1 MMNHPPNTTRNLQRF
16 KAPLLSPIMIAALL
30 LLGFVALRYAD
41 SVLLLILCCVVGGL
55 QYRTWRRHQRAHYIQ
70 NYQIPLY
77 LLHDLRREHHL
88 ATEQLP
94 LIERGFKDFCLVH
107 LDNPYR
113 LHNMPSKAVDAL
125 WHAFILDTCSYDQF
139 CRRAFGHMLHHRPS
153 VDMQRLSNST
163 QQNALKATWHAA
175 CQLENMRPQAAYALP
190 LLFAIDQHL
199 AWPQGLH
206 YSLDQLQQLLSM
218 RDASSSCGGGGG
230 SCGGT
235 TVDVSDS
242 GSSGGD
248 SSGDSGCGGGCG
260 G

>member
-1 MMNHPPNTTRNLQRF
+1 MMNNHLNTTRDLQRF
-16 KAPLLSPIMIAALL
+16 KAPSLPLIMIAALPL
-30 LLGFVALRYAD
+30 IGLAALRYAD
-41 SVLLLILCCVVGGL
+41 SILLLILCCVVGGL

-70 NYQIPLY
+70 HYQIPLY

-125 WHAFILDTCSYDQF
+125 WHAFILDTRSYDQF

-163 QQNALKATWHAA
+163 QQNALKATWHGA
-175 CQLENMRPQAAYALP
+175 CQLENMHPQAAYALP
-190 LLFAIDQHL
+190 LLFAIDHHL

-206 YSLDQLQQLLSM
+206 YSLDQLQQLLSV
-218 RDASSSCGGGGG
+218 RDANSAGDGGGG
-230 SCGGT
+230 CGGT
-235 TVDVSDS
+235 SIDVSDS
-242 GSSGGD
+242 GSSGSD
-248 SSGDSGCGGGCG
+248 SGGDSGCGGGCG
-260 G
+260 D